1 MKPDNRKADNRD
13 KREDQEIQELIKQDK
28 NKGAAALLET
38 YTGLLWSVCARR
50 LQNPEDIRECV
61 NDAFSEFFLHTD
73 RYDEAKS
80 SLRNYLCLIADRKA
94 LNRYRDNCRR
104 ERAESAASGEQAWK
118 EDGQEAF
125 RAPGGAGDGEYTRE
139 ELEAA
144 IDKLDPMDSQIIR
157 MKYYQGLS
165 YQEIAEKLAL
175 NYETVKKRGQ
185 RSLKKLWK
193 ILVIGLIIL
202 LLAACAVIVSRY
214 FQFAEGV
221 GFSWSEE
228 NPIYRMT
235 EVSDPCRADGFTFS
249 VDNVAYRD
257 GHMYFSIDY
266 KTDKEPE
273 GEEEWA
279 RQNTVYQ
286 TYINALE
293 VKDLPLELCET
304 KHNYENMQLVSIW
317 QPEEELPES
326 FTIEITLAGFGK
338 NPDEQVYNVVRG
350 EGWDSD
356 VETKPLNLQGPN
368 PKFTV
373 TLSRVSVQEDVSSV
387 GAVQFF
393 EDTGFVVCPGTRS
406 EERTRFSL
414 YALNEGID
422 GGKYGFST
430 FLVNSTNMVSLT
442 GADGTVWEANEIE
455 CGFWGLDEM
464 VLSFPPLEPGEYTM
478 TIPYLRMESSQIS
491 SGAYIP
497 LPREVGETVACDESL
512 LFPDG
517 TGYRL
522 TGVRM
527 KYYEAY
533 EDKIYEEDGERLVT
547 QDPDPIFEYEL
558 MLEPI
563 STEKLFFRHATFEAR
578 YFYGNKP
585 QEEAGASFE
594 LSRERELELYPEG
607 SRIEVGSIH
616 MGGVFLQ
623 LVQREGIEEA
633 PDWVELRLSDPVYNY
648 NRIFQVKVIVE

>member
-1 MKPDNRKADNRD
+1 MAYT
-13 KREDQEIQELIKQDK
+13 DQEIQELIKQDK

-61 NDAFSEFFLHTD
+61 NDAFSEFCLHAD

-80 SLRNYLCLIADRKA
+80 SLRNYLCMIADRKA

-235 EVSDPCRADGFTFS
+235 EVSDPCWADGFTFS

-257 GHMYFSIDY
+257 GRMYFSIDC

-273 GEEEWA
+273 NEEERT

-286 TYINALE
+286 TYAISLE
-293 VKDLPLELCET
+293 VKDLAMGSGGS
-304 KHNYENMQLVSIW
+304 KQDFDNVQLIKTW

-326 FTIEITLAGFGK
+326 FTIEIELAAVERYSDDTFTYSTW
-338 NPDEQVYNVVRG
+338 EG
-350 EGWDSD
+350 EEE
-356 VETKPLNLQGPN
+356 VMHTKPLNLQGPN

-373 TLSRVSVQEDVSSV
+373 TLSRVSVQEDISAI
-387 GAVQFF
+387 GAFHPF
-393 EDTGFVVCPGTRS
+393 GDTGFVVCPGIRN
-406 EERTRFSL
+406 EEETRFSL
-414 YALNEGID
+414 YLLNEGLD
-422 GGKYGFST
+422 AGKYGLSPY
-430 FLVNSTNMVSLT
+430 LVDRGDTKMVTLT
-442 GADGTVWEANEIE
+442 GADGTVWEANWTD
-455 CGFWGLDEM
+455 CGFWGLDEV
-464 VLSFPPLEPGEYTM
+464 VLTFPPLEPGEYTM

-491 SGAYIP
+491 GGAYIA
-497 LPREVGETVACDESL
+497 LPKEEGETVACDETL

-517 TGYRL
+517 SGYHL
-522 TGVRM
+522 TGVHM
-527 KYYEAY
+527 EYYETGDEIVY
-533 EDKIYEEDGERLVT
+533 EDGEDWVVNYALEPTFV
-547 QDPDPIFEYEL
+547 YEL

-563 STEKLFFRHATFEAR
+563 SAGNLLFQDSDIDSR
-578 YFYGNKP
+578 YFYGNP
-585 QEEAGASFE
+585 PREEAGASFE
-594 LSRERELELYPEG
+594 LDQETWLGLYRDGNWIEG
-607 SRIEVGSIH
+607 GSAH
-616 MGGVFLQ
+616 MGGAGVFLNLQ
-623 LVQREGIEEA
+623 QPEGAEGA
-633 PDWVELRLSDPVYNY
+633 PDWVELRLKDPWYNY
-648 NRIFQVKVIVE
+648 DQNFQVKVIIE

>member
-1 MKPDNRKADNRD
+1 MAYT
-13 KREDQEIQELIKQDK
+13 DQEIQELIKQDK

-61 NDAFSEFFLHTD
+61 NDAFSEFCLHAD

-80 SLRNYLCLIADRKA
+80 SLRNYLCMIADRKA

-104 ERAESAASGEQAWK
+104 ERAESTASGEQAWK

-125 RAPGGAGDGEYTRE
+125 RAPGGAEDGEYTRE
-139 ELEAA
+139 ELDAA
-144 IDKLDPMDSQIIR
+144 IEELDPVDSQIIR

-235 EVSDPCRADGFTFS
+235 EVSDPCWADGFTFS

-257 GHMYFSIDY
+257 GRMYFSIDC

-273 GEEEWA
+273 NEEERT

-286 TYINALE
+286 TYAISLE
-293 VKDLPLELCET
+293 VKDLAMESGGS
-304 KHNYENMQLVSIW
+304 KQDFDNVQLIKTW

-326 FTIEITLAGFGK
+326 FTIEIELAAVERYSDDTFTYSTW
-338 NPDEQVYNVVRG
+338 EG
-350 EGWDSD
+350 EEE
-356 VETKPLNLQGPN
+356 VMHTKPLNLQGPN

-373 TLSRVSVQEDVSSV
+373 TLSRVSVQEDISAI
-387 GAVQFF
+387 GAFHPF
-393 EDTGFVVCPGTRS
+393 GDTGFVVCPGIRN
-406 EERTRFSL
+406 EEETRFSL
-414 YALNEGID
+414 YLLNEGLD
-422 GGKYGFST
+422 AGKYGLSPY
-430 FLVNSTNMVSLT
+430 LVGRGDTRMVTLT
-442 GADGTVWEANEIE
+442 GADGTVWEANWTD
-455 CGFWGLDEM
+455 CGFWGLDEV
-464 VLSFPPLEPGEYTM
+464 VLTFPPLEPGEYTM
-478 TIPYLRMESSQIS
+478 TIPYLRMESTQIS
-491 SGAYIP
+491 GGAYIA
-497 LPREVGETVACDESL
+497 LPKEEGETVACDETL

-517 TGYRL
+517 SGYHL
-522 TGVRM
+522 TGVHM
-527 KYYEAY
+527 EYYETGDEIVY
-533 EDKIYEEDGERLVT
+533 EDGEDWVVNYALEPTFV
-547 QDPDPIFEYEL
+547 YEL
-558 MLEPI
+558 MLESI
-563 STEKLFFRHATFEAR
+563 SAGNLLFQDSDIDSR
-578 YFYGNKP
+578 YFYGNP
-585 QEEAGASFE
+585 PREEAGASFE
-594 LSRERELELYPEG
+594 LDQETWLELYRDGNWIEG
-607 SRIEVGSIH
+607 GSAH
-616 MGGVFLQ
+616 MGGAGVFLILQ
-623 LVQREGIEEA
+623 QPEGAEGA
-633 PDWVELRLSDPVYNY
+633 PDWVELRLKDPWYNY
-648 NRIFQVKVIVE
+648 NQDFQVKVIIE